1 MGKKKFKIAPQAPS
15 SALSSK
21 IPSDPKAPINDARPC
36 FAFGSFDEDHAR
48 YSSDAIKDSAE
59 WRLLFKHLKAM
70 ASQTWGQIKQAHQFH
85 AHEIN
90 WKDTSEPNGF
100 AHLSASLREFP
111 AFQFKAF
118 KEGRVVGFFMF
129 GVFQV
134 VWFDRE
140 HAVYPGR

>member
-1 MGKKKFKIAPQAPS
+1 MGKKQFRIGAKQPS
-15 SALSSK
+15 RDLSSK
-21 IPSDPKAPINDARPC
+21 ITAEPKVPVNESRPS
-36 FAFGSFDEDHAR
+36 FAFGSFDENHAR
-48 YSSDAIKDSAE
+48 YSCDAIKDPSE
-59 WRLLFKHLKAM
+59 WRLLFKHLKSM

-90 WKDTSEPNGF
+90 WRDTSEPQGF
-100 AHLSASLREFP
+100 AHLPASLREYP

-118 KEGRVVGFFMF
+118 KEGRVVGFFMG